1 MIKIKEIIKRI
12 LKITKREEMRILP
25 GQVAF
30 FLVLSIVPTIALIGF
45 ILSLFSLS
53 VDTAINFMKESFPKE
68 AANLFIPIIS
78 GKGIDANVITF
89 MIFGFFI
96 ASNGPHSIITASNML
111 YGFKSDDYLKQRIK
125 AIFMTILLVMLFTA
139 ISFLIGFSGV
149 ILKTILT
156 FEILENFTNEIY
168 YLLLII
174 KWPIAFIIVFF
185 LVKVIYTMAP
195 DNNLPSK
202 YVNKGTL
209 FTTVG
214 WSLVTAVYS
223 YYVDNFT
230 NYNIF
235 YGGLS
240 NIVIMMMW
248 IYFLSYILIM
258 GIVVNTTSYDIEIKD
273 N

>member
-111 YGFKSDDYLKQRIK
+111 YGFKSDDY
-125 AIFMTILLVMLFTA
+125 
-139 ISFLIGFSGV
+139 
-149 ILKTILT
+149 
-156 FEILENFTNEIY
+156 
-168 YLLLII
+168 
-174 KWPIAFIIVFF
+174 
-185 LVKVIYTMAP
+185 
-195 DNNLPSK
+195 
-202 YVNKGTL
+202 
-209 FTTVG
+209 
-214 WSLVTAVYS
+214 
-223 YYVDNFT
+223 
-230 NYNIF
+230 
-235 YGGLS
+235 
-240 NIVIMMMW
+240 
-248 IYFLSYILIM
+248 
-258 GIVVNTTSYDIEIKD
+258 
-273 N
+273 